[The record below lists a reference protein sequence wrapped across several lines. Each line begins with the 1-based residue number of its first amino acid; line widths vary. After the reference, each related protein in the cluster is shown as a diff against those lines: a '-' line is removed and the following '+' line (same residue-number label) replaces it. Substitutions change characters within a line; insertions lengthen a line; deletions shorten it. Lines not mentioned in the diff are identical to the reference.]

1 MKLFYCKIVKNNKVP
16 IKDEKFSDAKKLR
29 KLSEIDLRLYNVGLP
44 CGPNNLIV
52 LDIDVKDDGIVE
64 WNNYISEFGEP
75 LTVYE
80 KTPSGGYHYYF
91 LHHSANYTFEE
102 IELINKLKNKSKY
115 RNKGLDIRINN
126 GGYIVCDPSTIDGKK
141 YEYIRKM
148 DTTPIL
154 EMPLTLLN
162 WLLEYENQESIIN
175 DNILVLLKNTEKLE
189 NILSFLDADDSKVWH
204 KVTACIKNL
213 LHPYNSLEKEKFLE
227 IWDDWSKNSV
237 KYDRINNNKIWDNI
251 RLNINMNYFINILIK
266 NGNDQIKYFETIKH
280 YEPLINELN
289 STQII
294 NMQNKYIYDE
304 EFKGEQF
311 DLNVFTK
318 YDTVIIESTTGTGK
332 TSNTAKII
340 NQYITQNHCVKE
352 GKYDVYKKYKILSI
366 ISRKSL
372 ASQHIDSFNK
382 EEIKLVSYLEYDKD
396 IEDDNIVVCVNSL
409 SMFSKYKPEFF
420 NDYIVYID
428 EVATFTRHFT
438 HNSTLDGNLKP
449 IYITLMKII
458 NNCMKLIMTE
468 AMINDNVFSLIKKR
482 KIQNKVFIKNSFKKY
497 DGISAIQHNDEE
509 KFLEFVVS
517 KVKDKEYFLFGCD
530 SNIKITEYYTECIKH
545 NKDDCILI
553 TADIKYDLENVSEQ
567 FKNKFVF
574 YSPSITCGV
583 DFNIDEAQDAILYI
597 NGLTLKPCDSFQQL
611 TRTRNIKKAYF
622 YINEQKKNKEPK
634 YIDIHDCKEKVKG
647 LSFTNTALSNF
658 CVSLNE
664 NDELVF
670 NENSFFDLFVY
681 NEYIEDIYETNKELH
696 FKQILKNNGFIV
708 SSVNNKNKLLRKTKG
723 ELKTSL
729 ENYKEKKFNDH
740 IEGTIND
747 EILGEKMKFLNLTN
761 KDDKIEYYDIINNK
775 IDYEAYMNLMRFFSD
790 DETIKEKI
798 AIAKDKN
805 VEYKTLYY
813 IYNKISLIKEF
824 EKAIKIES
832 LEVNKI
838 AINKPIILPYELI
851 NKINTAFR
859 SVANPKT
866 FNECI
871 DYYVHK
877 LKNIFGKLDIIVSE
891 KKQVNKIRSMHYTID
906 NEKLKRYFDLHFI
919 RNPTRNNMD
928 KNLLNRLDIPIKTY
942 NYEYNADDYEDDDVY
957 DARKKKEKDDL
968 EKLKALTLYYEDSE
982 DDE

>member
-141 YEYIRKM
+141 YKYIRKM

-280 YEPLINELN
+280 YEPLINELK

-611 TRTRNIKKAYF
+611 TRTRNIKKH
-622 YINEQKKNKEPK
+622 I
-634 YIDIHDCKEKVKG
+634 
-647 LSFTNTALSNF
+647 
-658 CVSLNE
+658 
-664 NDELVF
+664 
-670 NENSFFDLFVY
+670 
-681 NEYIEDIYETNKELH
+681 
-696 FKQILKNNGFIV
+696 FI
-708 SSVNNKNKLLRKTKG
+708 
-723 ELKTSL
+723 
-729 ENYKEKKFNDH
+729 
-740 IEGTIND
+740 
-747 EILGEKMKFLNLTN
+747 
-761 KDDKIEYYDIINNK
+761 
-775 IDYEAYMNLMRFFSD
+775 
-790 DETIKEKI
+790 
-798 AIAKDKN
+798 
-805 VEYKTLYY
+805 
-813 IYNKISLIKEF
+813 
-824 EKAIKIES
+824 
-832 LEVNKI
+832 
-838 AINKPIILPYELI
+838 
-851 NKINTAFR
+851 
-859 SVANPKT
+859 
-866 FNECI
+866 
-871 DYYVHK
+871 
-877 LKNIFGKLDIIVSE
+877 
-891 KKQVNKIRSMHYTID
+891 
-906 NEKLKRYFDLHFI
+906 
-919 RNPTRNNMD
+919 
-928 KNLLNRLDIPIKTY
+928 
-942 NYEYNADDYEDDDVY
+942 
-957 DARKKKEKDDL
+957 
-968 EKLKALTLYYEDSE
+968 
-982 DDE
+982 